1 MIVFLN
7 GEFVPEE
14 QAVVSVFDRSFRY
27 GDGLFE
33 ALLVAN
39 GKLFRWAEHAARM
52 KRSAE
57 FLQLSLPYSHEEMQR
72 AAQELIARN
81 GLADA
86 VLRLQVSRGTGPR
99 GYAPTGEEKPVVVMS
114 LHPAPARNL
123 ANPAGC
129 KLTVCSTRVAANDPL
144 AGLKSCSRLLQVL
157 AAAEARARQADEAL
171 LVNTDGHVA
180 EGSTSNVFWIDG
192 ATVCTPPL
200 STGAL
205 PGVTRGVL
213 LEICAALKLP
223 WQETRLRPDQ
233 LRETEGVFLSV
244 STRGVVEVESLDGVI
259 LRRSPLTQRL
269 KEELE
274 KLIAR
279 ECR

>member
-14 QAVVSVFDRSFRY
+14 KAVVSVFDRSFRY

-33 ALLVAN
+33 ALLVVN
-39 GKLFRWAEHAARM
+39 GKMFRWAEHAARM
-52 KRSAE
+52 ERSAE
-57 FLQLSLPYSHEEMQR
+57 FLQLSIPYSREEMCR
-72 AAQELIARN
+72 IAQELIERN
-81 GLADA
+81 GLPDA

-99 GYAPTGEEKPVVVMS
+99 SYAPTGEEKPVVVMS
-114 LHPAPARNL
+114 LHPAPARN
-123 ANPAGC
+123 PASPVGC
-129 KLTVCSTRVAANDPL
+129 KLTVCSMRVATNDPL

-157 AAAEARARQADEAL
+157 AATEARARQADEAL
-171 LVNTDGHVA
+171 LVNTDGHVT

-192 ATVCTPPL
+192 GTVCTPPL
-200 STGAL
+200 TTGAL
-205 PGVTRGVL
+205 PGVTRAVL
-213 LEICAALKLP
+213 LEICAALNLP

-233 LRETEGVFLSV
+233 LRETDGVFLSV
-244 STRGVVEVESLDGVI
+244 STRGVVEAGSLDGTA
-259 LRRSPLTQRL
+259 LRRSPLTPRL
-269 KEELE
+269 RDELE